1 MTPHRRTILKAAAA
15 LGVLHFTGPLQFA
28 HAAATKIKPDDSSAL
43 IVVDV
48 QNCFVTGGTLPVKG
62 GEEVVPVITA
72 MVAAYTRGRGFDLG
86 VPSDDLAAVIT
97 TASARMVANPEQLP
111 TRVGSVEIRAGFQG
125 FSLAETFVLNRYRK
139 RAL

>member
-1 MTPHRRTILKAAAA
+1 MAVDGQDVADFLGQGSDTA
-15 LGVLHFTGPLQFA
+15 LV
-28 HAAATKIKPDDSSAL
+28 AL
-43 IVVDV
+43 A
-48 QNCFVTGGTLPVKG
+48 G
-62 GEEVVPVITA
+62 EVVPVITA
-72 MVAAYTRGRGFDLG
+72 MVSAYTRGRGFDLG
-86 VPSDDLAAVIT
+86 EPNDELTAVIT